1 VSSSDEIAWAS
12 WQQDLVDEGLLIR
25 SGLDG
30 LYGRSGA
37 FEAVVGGLETVIQ
50 RVGRDQDAP
59 VVRFPPVMP
68 RATFEQTDYLRS
80 FPDMTGSVHTFTGN
94 DKDHAALLQALDDGR
109 DWTEALVPAET
120 MLCSAVCH
128 PLYPTISTELQ
139 AGGARWNVYG
149 YVFRHEPS
157 IDPAR
162 MQCFRQYEYVY
173 VGEPEGATAHRNLWR
188 DRGLELL
195 AGLGLDVHAE
205 VANDPFFG
213 RLGRML
219 AANQQDEELKF
230 EIVAATSP
238 AQRQTAI
245 TSANCHQD
253 HFGQTFGLRTA
264 DGDVAHSACVG
275 FGVERITLALLWAHG
290 LHPSGWPAKV
300 REQLW
305 P

>member
-1 VSSSDEIAWAS
+1 MPPSDDTAWAS
-12 WQQDLVDEGLLIR
+12 WQQELVTAGLLVR
-25 SGLDG
+25 TGLDG
-30 LYGRSGA
+30 LYGRSGT
-37 FEAVVGGLETVIQ
+37 FESVVRGLESAIEH
-50 RVGRDQDAP
+50 VGHDQHAP

-68 RATFEQTDYLRS
+68 RTTFERTDYLRS
-80 FPDMTGSVHTFTGN
+80 FPDMTGSIHTFSGS
-94 DKDHAALLQALDDGR
+94 DKDHAGLLQALEAGG
-109 DWTEALVPAET
+109 DWTASLVPADT

-128 PLYPTISTELQ
+128 PLYPTISPTLPE
-139 AGGARWNVYG
+139 GGARWNVYG

-173 VGEPEGATAHRNLWR
+173 VGEAEGARAHRDLWR

-195 AGLGLDVHAE
+195 GGLGLEVHAE

-219 AANQQDEELKF
+219 AANQQEEELKF
-230 EIVAATSP
+230 EIVASTSP
-238 AQRQTAI
+238 AERRTAI

-253 HFGQTFGLRTA
+253 HFGSSFGLHTA
-264 DGDVAHSACVG
+264 AGEVAHSACVG

-290 LHPSGWPAKV
+290 LEPDRWPATV

-305 P
+305 G

>member
-1 VSSSDEIAWAS
+1 VASPDETAWAS
-12 WQQDLVDEGLLIR
+12 WQDDLVEAGLLVR
-25 SGLDG
+25 TGLDG
-30 LYGRSGA
+30 LYGRSGT
-37 FEAVVGGLETVIQ
+37 FEGVVRGLESAIETL
-50 RVGRDQDAP
+50 GADQLAP
-59 VVRFPPVMP
+59 IVRFPPVMP
-68 RATFEQTDYLRS
+68 RSVFERTDYLRS

-94 DKDHAALLQALDDGR
+94 DSGHAALLGDLEAGR
-109 DWTEALVPAET
+109 DWTRALVPAET

-128 PLYPTISTELQ
+128 PLYPTIDSPVPE
-139 AGGARWNVYG
+139 GGARWNVYG

-173 VGEPEGATAHRNLWR
+173 VGEPEGARAHRDRWR

-195 AGLGLDVHAE
+195 GGLGLDVHAE

-219 AANQQDEELKF
+219 AANQQEEELKF
-230 EIVAATSP
+230 ELIAPTSP
-238 AQRQTAI
+238 AERQTAI

-253 HFGQTFGLRTA
+253 HFGASFDLRTA
-264 DGDVAHSACVG
+264 DGGIAHSACVG

-290 LHPSGWPAKV
+290 LDPSAWPTKV

>member
-1 VSSSDEIAWAS
+1 VDSADKTAWAA
-12 WQQDLVDEGLLIR
+12 WQQELVTAGLLVR
-25 SGLDG
+25 TGLDG
-30 LYGRSGA
+30 LYGRSGK
-37 FEAVVGGLETVIQ
+37 FESVVHGLESVI
-50 RVGRDQDAP
+50 VTLGRDQDAP

-68 RATFEQTDYLRS
+68 RTTFERTDYLRS

-94 DKDHAALLQALDDGR
+94 DKDHAALLQALETGE
-109 DWTEALVPAET
+109 DWTASLVPAET

-128 PLYPTISTELQ
+128 PLYPTIPTTLPE
-139 AGGARWNVYG
+139 GGARWNVYG

-157 IDPAR
+157 VDPAR

-173 VGEPEGATAHRNLWR
+173 VGEADGAAAHRDLWR
-188 DRGLELL
+188 DRALEMLG
-195 AGLGLDVHAE
+195 GLGLDVEAE

-219 AANQQDEELKF
+219 AANQQEEELKF
-230 EIVAATSP
+230 EIVAPTSP
-238 AQRQTAI
+238 ADRLTAI

-253 HFGQTFGLRTA
+253 HFGASFGLRTA
-264 DGDVAHSACVG
+264 AGEVAHSACVG

-290 LHPSGWPAKV
+290 LDPSAWPAKV